1 MSPPGYPG
9 YPPQTNS
16 GVTHCSCI
24 IRRTLGA
31 VFLQQ
36 GLSAKQEGDAEE
48 AENMLAAA
56 AKFYKKAAEMYPP
69 DDENFPCESG

>member
-1 MSPPGYPG
+1 MTREDPVLSPE
-9 YPPQTNS
+9 
-16 GVTHCSCI
+16 
-24 IRRTLGA
+24 A
-31 VFLQQ
+31 
-36 GLSAKQEGDAEE
+36 QEGDAEE

>member
-1 MSPPGYPG
+1 M
-9 YPPQTNS
+9 
-16 GVTHCSCI
+16 
-24 IRRTLGA
+24 
-31 VFLQQ
+31 FLQQ

>member
-1 MSPPGYPG
+1 MSPPGYP
-9 YPPQTNS
+9 PQA
-16 GVTHCSCI
+16 GAGLTHGHSI
-24 IRRTLGA
+24 SRRTLGA

-36 GLSAKQEGDAEE
+36 GLSAKQEGDSEE

>member
-1 MSPPGYPG
+1 MGSTG
-9 YPPQTNS
+9 YPPQTDT
-16 GVTHCSCI
+16 GLTRTYCI
-24 IRRTLGA
+24 SRRTLGA